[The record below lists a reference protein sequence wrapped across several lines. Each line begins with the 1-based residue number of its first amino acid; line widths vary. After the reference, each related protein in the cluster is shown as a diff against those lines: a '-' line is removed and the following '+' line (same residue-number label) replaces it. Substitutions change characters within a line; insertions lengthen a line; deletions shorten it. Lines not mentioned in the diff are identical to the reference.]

1 MQMNT
6 HMLYQ
11 IYNEVTFRTD
21 DGVLASLSSPE
32 NSVVLSITANESPR
46 V

>member
-21 DGVLASLSSPE
+21 DGVLPVFHLRKFSLYFP
-32 NSVVLSITANESPR
+32 
-46 V
+46 